1 MPSKPSK
8 KKKTGPK
15 ASPRK
20 KPSRSPAGG
29 GRARSGSGRAP
40 SRAGRASS
48 RSAPRRAST
57 RKKSPR
63 GKRAAGR
70 PASRRPSL
78 PALPAP
84 GSRAWLIAEILTWS
98 AALLAGALIT
108 SGLLWVR
115 ARRDVTAYLSA
126 PPQSEQSTIWS
137 APMRIEIGMP
147 ADPAILEDDL
157 LAAGYERVE
166 HLLDSDGVHG
176 DRAGLFALSDG
187 TFELWTSPH
196 EPLPDGRSVTEGRTT
211 ITVADGE
218 VRAISRP
225 GGVTLPPTVLGWI
238 GDPEVER
245 DPVVLSELSR
255 WVEPALL
262 SMEDARFRE
271 HHGVDPIGI
280 ARALFA
286 NATSDRQQGGST
298 LTQQLAKNLFLSN
311 DRTLRRKVREVFFA
325 AALEG
330 QLSKDELLELY
341 LGEVYLGQMGGLPLH
356 GFEAASRA
364 WFGKSAGRLEVH
376 EAALIVGVIPA
387 PNAYSPIRH
396 PELARERRDLV
407 LQKMHELGKLDA
419 GLLSDATERPVV
431 LSGLEPSRIRRAPYA
446 VDAAIER
453 VEGMLGQ
460 GVLAR
465 GVHVHTTIH
474 PLLQRAAEEAVAEGM
489 AELDED
495 YPKAAGAQV
504 ALVAVRISD
513 GSVAAMVGG
522 RSYADSAYNRAMD
535 AQRQVGSTIKPITLV
550 KALDDGVVTPATRLP
565 DEPLTVDLG
574 TEIWT
579 PKNYD
584 GKFEGEV
591 SLRRA
596 IEASRNI
603 PAIHLA
609 NQVGMVRLQRFY
621 QSLGLSQATALPS
634 AALGSFS
641 ATPVEMAGAYTMFHR
656 GISHQPEVVDRVLT
670 VQGDELLHLEPTS
683 RAVVDERA
691 AAQAM
696 DLLRGVIQSG
706 TGARARRYGVD
717 SPAGGKTGTTDEYRD
732 AWFVGLTP
740 ELAVA
745 VWVGRDRGTL
755 GLAGSRGAL
764 PTWARFVAASGTLS
778 GQPYMPDGLERVTLC
793 VETSLPI
800 RKDCPERI
808 TELFIA
814 GTAPDERCDEHG
826 GPQVQIGRLFGNLFR
841 RQVDDEQSPPSES
854 SPAPSPR
861 KERRRDRGRRRRD

>member
-1 MPSKPSK
+1 M
-8 KKKTGPK
+8 
-15 ASPRK
+15 
-20 KPSRSPAGG
+20 
-29 GRARSGSGRAP
+29 
-40 SRAGRASS
+40 
-48 RSAPRRAST
+48 
-57 RKKSPR
+57 
-63 GKRAAGR
+63 
-70 PASRRPSL
+70 
-78 PALPAP
+78 
-84 GSRAWLIAEILTWS
+84 
-98 AALLAGALIT
+98 LAGVLIT

-115 ARRDVTAYLSA
+115 ARNDVTAYLSA
-126 PPQSEQSTIWS
+126 PPQTIQSTIWS
-137 APMRIEIGMP
+137 APMRIEVGMP
-147 ADPAILEDDL
+147 ADPQTLEGDL
-157 LAAGYERVE
+157 LAAGYERVD
-166 HLLDSDGVHG
+166 HLLESDGVDG
-176 DRAGLFALSDG
+176 DRAGLFALGDDG

-196 EPLPDGRSVTEGRTT
+196 DPLPGGETVTEGRTT
-211 ITVADGE
+211 ITVADSA
-218 VRAISRP
+218 VRSISRP

-238 GDPEVER
+238 GDPEAER
-245 DPVVLSELSR
+245 AEVVLEEMSS

-271 HHGVDPIGI
+271 HHGIDPIGI
-280 ARALFA
+280 LRALLA

-364 WFGKSAGRLEVH
+364 WFGKGAGRLELH

-396 PELARERRDLV
+396 PELARQRRDLV
-407 LQKMHELGKLDA
+407 LQKMHELGKIDA
-419 GLLSDATERPVV
+419 GLLDDAQKRPVV

-453 VEGMLGQ
+453 IEGELGQ
-460 GVLAR
+460 GVLSR

-474 PLLQRAAEEAVAEGM
+474 PLLQRAAEEAVAAGM
-489 AELDED
+489 AELDEE

-504 ALVAVRISD
+504 ALVAVRIAD
-513 GSVAAMVGG
+513 GSIAAMVGG
-522 RSYADSAYNRAMD
+522 RSYADSAYNRAAD
-535 AQRQVGSTIKPITLV
+535 AVRQVGSTIKPITLV

-574 TEIWT
+574 TEVWT

-609 NQVGMVRLQRFY
+609 NEVGTVRLQRFY
-621 QSLGLSQATALPS
+621 QSLGLEEATALPS

-641 ATPVEMAGAYTMFHR
+641 ATPVQMAGAYTMFHR
-656 GISHQPEVVDRVLT
+656 GVSYQPEVVERVRTL
-670 VQGDELLHLEPTS
+670 QGEEILYLEPES
-683 RAVVDERA
+683 RTVVDERA

-696 DLLRGVIQSG
+696 DLLRGVILSG

-717 SPAGGKTGTTDEYRD
+717 TPAGGKTGTTDEYRD

-764 PTWARFVAASGTLS
+764 PTWARFIAASGTLS
-778 GQPYMPDGLERVTLC
+778 AKPYMPDGLKRVELC
-793 VETSLPI
+793 IETGQPV
-800 RKDCPERI
+800 RKDCPDGI
-808 TELFIA
+808 SELFIV
-814 GTAPDERCDEHG
+814 GTVPEDRCDEHG
-826 GPQVQIGRLFGNLFR
+826 GPQVQIGRLFGNLFKR
-841 RQVDDEQSPPSES
+841 SDKDAQREPPEGTEEE
-854 SPAPSPR
+854 APSTR
-861 KERRRDRGRRRRD
+861 RERRKRRRGRD